1 MTIIRLDKGFS
12 FVFKAR
18 YRTVSLVAII
28 WVKRG
33 GATSMHSGCVCVWCA
48 GGLVAGCD
56 TCMP

>member
-33 GATSMHSGCVCVWCA
+33 GATSIHSGCVYVVCRGV
-48 GGLVAGCD
+48 GGWV
-56 TCMP
+56 